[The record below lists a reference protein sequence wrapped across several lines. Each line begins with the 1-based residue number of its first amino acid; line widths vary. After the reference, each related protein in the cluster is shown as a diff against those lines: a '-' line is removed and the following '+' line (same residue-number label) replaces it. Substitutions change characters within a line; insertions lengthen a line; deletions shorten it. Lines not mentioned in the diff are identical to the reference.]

1 MRVGGETERVAL
13 AVRNDGDDQLEAVN
27 MLKTSN
33 ISELVPD
40 RPGYRG
46 LACFAELRGGKEYCC
61 IKW

>member
-13 AVRNDGDDQLEAVN
+13 AGRNDGDDQLEAVN

-46 LACFAELRGGKEYCC
+46 LACVADCAR
-61 IKW
+61 